1 MNALCSVLAC
11 DANVWRIGDSLGE
24 EELLPGL
31 TALGDGEKRCGLVLI
46 VDERVNIDLRNV
58 LHLIKAENIFDVLVQ
73 RSSAYSVQIFANAN
87 FFKSNC
93 IELLIV
99 QAHVHSIVDVGPF
112 RGVIDLVAVVSVSL
126 HEVAGLDKVIENEL
140 LLHCSVI
147 SLCPPG
153 AQGAQCLGRLN
164 DLCRSH
170 VFKSFSQHYLLFN
183 IY

>member
-11 DANVWRIGDSLGE
+11 DANVWRIGGSLGE

-99 QAHVHSIVDVGPF
+99 QAHVHFIVDVGPF
-112 RGVIDLVAVVSVSL
+112 GGVIDLVAVVSVSL

>member
-1 MNALCSVLAC
+1 MR
-11 DANVWRIGDSLGE
+11 RIECSLGE
-24 EELLPGL
+24 EELFSSL
-31 TALGDGEKRCGLVLI
+31 TTLGDGEKRCGLVLI
-46 VDERVNIDLRNV
+46 VHERVDVKLRNV
-58 LHLIKAENIFDVLVQ
+58 LHLLETENIFDVLVQ
-73 RSSAYSVQIFANAN
+73 CSSAYSVQKLANAN
-87 FFKSNC
+87 FFLCNC

-99 QAHVHSIVDVGPF
+99 QAHVHFIVDVGPLG
-112 RGVIDLVAVVSVSL
+112 GVIDLVAVVSVSL
-126 HEVAGLDKVIENEL
+126 HEVAGLNKVIENEL

-147 SLCPPG
+147 SLCPPR

>member
-1 MNALCSVLAC
+1 M
-11 DANVWRIGDSLGE
+11 WRIECSLGE
-24 EELLPGL
+24 EELFSGL
-31 TALGDGEKRCGLVLI
+31 SALGNGEKRCGLVLI
-46 VDERVNIDLRNV
+46 VHERVNVDLRNV
-58 LHLIKAENIFDVLVQ
+58 SHLIETENIFDVLVQ
-73 RSSAYSVQIFANAN
+73 CSSAYSVQILANAN
-87 FFKSNC
+87 FFLSNC

-99 QAHVHSIVDVGPF
+99 QAHVHSIVDVGPLG
-112 RGVIDLVAVVSVSL
+112 GVIDLVAVVSVSL

-170 VFKSFSQHYLLFN
+170 VFKSFSQHDLLFN

>member
-11 DANVWRIGDSLGE
+11 DASVWRIGGSLGE

-58 LHLIKAENIFDVLVQ
+58 LHLIKAENIFDVLAQ

-99 QAHVHSIVDVGPF
+99 QAHVHFIVDVGPF
-112 RGVIDLVAVVSVSL
+112 GGVIDLVAVVSVSL

-170 VFKSFSQHYLLFN
+170 VLKSFSQHYLLFN